1 VPGGFHAG
9 TLSVAVPRIARMPYP
24 TTHPP
29 EAADQDVVDLSGA
42 PAARLTAPA
51 ELGRRLAA
59 LDDRYIRDNFVPLDD
74 VAATWPGGPE
84 HIRAV
89 IAAGRLP
96 QPAYRLDDGTDMV
109 PADYLDPVEEAGSV
123 DKLRDWFEHQYVAA
137 ALRFEVDGGPA
148 TIEEQW
154 QAYLSGGYFVCLRH
168 ATPAAIAEK
177 DRRITDIEQ
186 LLADPH
192 PRDRVWRGHLRRAVD
207 GLAAI
212 ERQFAILD
220 PARWGTPMSA
230 HWYGTFLRTLYPA
243 AFA

>member
-1 VPGGFHAG
+1 
-9 TLSVAVPRIARMPYP
+9 MPYP

-84 HIRAV
+84 HIRAE

-109 PADYLDPVEEAGSV
+109 PADYLDPIEEAGSV
-123 DKLRDWFEHQYVAA
+123 DKLRDWFEHEYVAA

-168 ATPAAIAEK
+168 ASSDRREGPPHHRHRATARRSTSPRQCLAGAPAA
-177 DRRITDIEQ
+177 RR
-186 LLADPH
+186 
-192 PRDRVWRGHLRRAVD
+192 RRAGGD
-207 GLAAI
+207 RAAV
-212 ERQFAILD
+212 RD
-220 PARWGTPMSA
+220 PRSRAMGNTNVGPLVRHVPA
-230 HWYGTFLRTLYPA
+230 HLVSGGVRVSRSGGPLRT
-243 AFA
+243 FGT